1 MFCISARIF
10 LDYFKF
16 IDDEAKYFLSN
27 FKPKIKFD
35 KRFCIGKGDNP
46 WSKTVNSGKVDELF
60 QFLAHLSQRLI
71 RELIV

>member
-27 FKPKIKFD
+27 FKPNIKFNN
-35 KRFCIGKGDNP
+35 RFCIGKGDNP
-46 WSKTVNSGKVDELF
+46 WSKTGKVDDLF

-71 RELIV
+71 GGLIV